1 MFTQVYITY
10 YKWLIE
16 ANALQ
21 IQVMETRQG
30 KIALTLLNNM
40 VGRSKRTT
48 RVNSSFD
55 GIFNIMYCT
64 DTAAL
69 QDRSHFV
76 CMNSGK
82 MEVRLPSHL
91 EKQYTSKSLYL
102 LHWDLFIQYVQ
113 LEDFQE
119 DLRDLVRERNHPYYK
134 LDSEILSMQDPSYLG
149 SIDPDLS
156 SCLFFHSSCPLLSIY
171 N

>member
-91 EKQYTSKSLYL
+91 EKQCTSKSFYL

-119 DLRDLVRERNHPYYK
+119 DLRDLVRKEIIHITNWTLKPCQCKILPGLNKTIVDLPYRR
-134 LDSEILSMQDPSYLG
+134 LPSQ
-149 SIDPDLS
+149 
-156 SCLFFHSSCPLLSIY
+156 SSCPLT
-171 N
+171 